1 MEGNQYKQR
10 DNYRREGYISWYY
23 DLGAICTD
31 SPVHRLFLVNLEVV
45 DNPRR
50 ILHSCQLFTRYSDEG
65 VPQTS
70 KFFGSCNRSAQ
81 VPGHPE
87 VAYEFPAQSPQNVI
101 STVKVGRTLVKS
113 LGHSKLT
120 ENDGHVDEEFA
131 ERITVRR
138 QESR

>member
-1 MEGNQYKQR
+1 MF
-10 DNYRREGYISWYY
+10 
-23 DLGAICTD
+23 
-31 SPVHRLFLVNLEVV
+31 PVNLEVI

-50 ILHSCQLFTRYSDEG
+50 ILYSRQLRIGYPDKQ

-101 STVKVGRTLVKS
+101 SKARSETRKS
-113 LGHSKLT
+113 LSRFGLT
-120 ENDGHVDEEFA
+120 ENDGHVNEELA
-131 ERITVRR
+131 ERIAVRR
-138 QESR
+138 QESRRRYAPMGWIWSTGEDILWYGSPVERPWVKQIHAS